1 MEHNEFVVQFKD
13 GTRDW
18 IDPVYDVWEGGDM
31 IFVNNGPCTYEYTK
45 VDVEKYVVRPY
56 SDETT
61 YDTI

>member
-18 IDPVYDVWEGGDM
+18 IDPVYDTWENDNM
-31 IFVNNGPCTYEYTK
+31 IFVNNGACTYEYAK

-56 SDETT
+56 SYEAT
-61 YDTI
+61 YDAI